1 MVLRTKKQCAVIQ
14 LKISSNRNDDDSLLS
29 KFSAVSQSDHNQMTS
44 IVSLTE
50 EWSLE
55 AFHS

>member
-1 MVLRTKKQCAVIQ
+1 MVLRTEKQCAVIQ

-29 KFSAVSQSDHNQMTS
+29 KFSAVSQSDHNQMTF

-50 EWSLE
+50 EWSPE